1 MEVSE
6 GEEKEEEITVEEMA
20 KNKSNLIKSIN
31 LYNELGAPTRIKSK
45 RSRDNIIKL
54 TKVKDKDK
62 LLKSKRGGNS
72 CKVISSF
79 LNRNSTSQKGM
90 A

>member
-54 TKVKDKDK
+54 TKVKDKQKIFKAARDNVSPTTDP
-62 LLKSKRGGNS
+62 SKIN
-72 CKVISSF
+72 
-79 LNRNSTSQKGM
+79 N
-90 A
+90 

>member
-54 TKVKDKDK
+54 TKVKYSC
-62 LLKSKRGGNS
+62 LETPMNS
-72 CKVISSF
+72 MKMQ
-79 LNRNSTSQKGM
+79 NMT
-90 A
+90 

>member
-62 LLKSKRGGNS
+62 ILKAKREND
-72 CKVISSF
+72 
-79 LNRNSTSQKGM
+79 
-90 A
+90 